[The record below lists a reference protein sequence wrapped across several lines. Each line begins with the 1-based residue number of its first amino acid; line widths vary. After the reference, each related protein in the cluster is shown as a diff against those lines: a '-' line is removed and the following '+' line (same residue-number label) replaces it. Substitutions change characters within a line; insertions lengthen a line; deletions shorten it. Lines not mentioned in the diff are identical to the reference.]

1 MEAHYPK
8 YLLYCLLIAGSWL
21 FSCLLHFQYVHL
33 SLSSSFAA
41 APRRAALVV
50 LPAALDASFLPA
62 PAVEAAD
69 DDKRWSASSPVV
81 AAASPSPSS
90 SPSSSPPPPS
100 CEGRYV
106 YMLEIPSRFD
116 MLRDCVPGSPLFDD
130 MWSWCAITVNA
141 GLGPKI
147 NGSAGGDTK
156 TGIII
161 PSTGWYSTD
170 QYALEVIFHNRM
182 RRRYECLTSD
192 PSAATAVYVPY
203 YPALE
208 LHQHL
213 CGYNA
218 TARDGPSQAFLRWLS
233 SQPTWAALGG
243 RDHFMVAAKTT
254 WMFRRDPTG
263 GDDNGGCGNNFL
275 GQPETSNM
283 TVLTYESNIW
293 APLDIAVPYPS
304 YFHPSSA
311 GEVSAWQAR
320 ARASQRRFLFAFAGA
335 RRAKGQL
342 AIRDRVFDVCESAA
356 AARGTCGLVDC
367 SHGLEG
373 SITCRT
379 AARLVA
385 LFASARFCLQ
395 PRGDSFMRRSSID
408 SVMAGCVPVFFHR
421 ASTLEAQYRWHE
433 PAAEQG
439 GGRRRRRYYVLLDA
453 DDVLEGRVDIEEEL
467 SRYSDEEVAQMREEV
482 IRMIPR
488 FLYRDPRVRFEF
500 EGEEVMRDAFDITMD
515 GVMDRMRRI
524 KNGEDVTLKGV
535 DESDEAMSSAA
546 GDS

>member
-1 MEAHYPK
+1 
-8 YLLYCLLIAGSWL
+8 
-21 FSCLLHFQYVHL
+21 
-33 SLSSSFAA
+33 
-41 APRRAALVV
+41 
-50 LPAALDASFLPA
+50 
-62 PAVEAAD
+62 
-69 DDKRWSASSPVV
+69 
-81 AAASPSPSS
+81 
-90 SPSSSPPPPS
+90 
-100 CEGRYV
+100 
-106 YMLEIPSRFD
+106 MLEIPSRFD
-116 MLRDCVPGSPLFDD
+116 MLRECVPGSPLFDD
-130 MWSWCAITVNA
+130 IWSWCAITVNA

-147 NGSAGGDTK
+147 IIPASTATAGNNGNGSAAAAGDTD
-156 TGIII
+156 TSNTII
-161 PSTGWYSTD
+161 PSTGWYSMD
-170 QYALEVIFHNRM
+170 QYALEVMFHNWM
-182 RRRYECLTSD
+182 RRRYECLTTD

-208 LHQHL
+208 LHNHL
-213 CGYNA
+213 CGPHNA
-218 TARDGPSQAFLRWLS
+218 TARDGPSRAFLRWLS

-243 RDHFMVAAKTT
+243 RYHFMVAAKTT
-254 WMFRRDPTG
+254 WMFRRRDDPTG
-263 GDDNGGCGNNFL
+263 GGCGNNFL
-275 GQPETSNM
+275 GQPETANM

-293 APLDIAVPYPS
+293 APQDVAVPYPS

-320 ARASQRRFLFAFAGA
+320 ARASPRPLLFAFAGA
-335 RRAKGQL
+335 RRARGQL
-342 AIRDRVFDVCESAA
+342 AIRDRVFDVCA

-433 PAAEQG
+433 PAAAEEEEKG
-439 GGRRRRRYYVLLDA
+439 GGANGGRRGRRRRYYVLLDA

-467 SRYSDEEVAQMREEV
+467 RRYSEEEVAEMREEV

-488 FLYRDPRVRFEF
+488 FAYRDPRVRFEHDL
-500 EGEEVMRDAFDITMD
+500 EGEEEMTMRDAFDVTMD

-524 KNGEDVTLKGV
+524 KNGEDVTLKGLV
-535 DESDEAMSSAA
+535 DDGDDAA
-546 GDS
+546 GDRFVMTSAS

>member
-21 FSCLLHFQYVHL
+21 LSCLLHFQYLHVA
-33 SLSSSFAA
+33 LSSSSFA

-62 PAVEAAD
+62 PAVEA
-69 DDKRWSASSPVV
+69 DDKRWSTSSVV
-81 AAASPSPSS
+81 ASSPSPSS
-90 SPSSSPPPPS
+90 SPPPPPS

-106 YMLEIPSRFD
+106 YMLDVPSRFD

-147 NGSAGGDTK
+147 AGNGSDGDTD
-156 TGIII
+156 II

-170 QYALEVIFHNRM
+170 QYALEVMFHNWM
-182 RRRYECLTSD
+182 RRYECLTGD

-213 CGYNA
+213 CGYNT
-218 TARDGPSQAFLRWLS
+218 TARDGPSEAFLRWLS

-254 WMFRRDPTG
+254 WMFRREPGG
-263 GDDNGGCGNNFL
+263 GDGGCGNNFL
-275 GQPETSNM
+275 GQPESGNM

-293 APLDIAVPYPS
+293 APRDIAVPYPS
-304 YFHPSSA
+304 YFHPTSA
-311 GEVSAWQAR
+311 GEVAAWQAR
-320 ARASQRRFLFAFAGA
+320 ARAAPRPFLFAFAGA
-335 RRAKGQL
+335 RRIKGQL

-356 AARGTCGLVDC
+356 ARGRCGLVDC

-379 AARLVA
+379 AAKLVA

-408 SVMAGCVPVFFHR
+408 SVMAGCIPVFFHR

-433 PAAEQG
+433 PEPGRDGDG
-439 GGRRRRRYYVLLDA
+439 GRRRYYVLLNA

-467 SRYSDEEVAQMREEV
+467 SRYSDEEVAEMREEV

-488 FLYRDPRVRFEF
+488 FLYRDTRVRFE
-500 EGEEVMRDAFDITMD
+500 GEMRDAFDITMD

-524 KNGEDVTLKGV
+524 KNGENVVLKGY
-535 DESDEAMSSAA
+535 DDSDEAMAA
-546 GDS
+546 SDS

>member
-33 SLSSSFAA
+33 SVSSSFAA

-50 LPAALDASFLPA
+50 LPAALDASFLPV
-62 PAVEAAD
+62 PTVESA
-69 DDKRWSASSPVV
+69 DDKRWSASSSVV
-81 AAASPSPSS
+81 AAAAPPPS
-90 SPSSSPPPPS
+90 SSSPPRS

-130 MWSWCAITVNA
+130 IWSWCAITVNA

-147 NGSAGGDTK
+147 ISPAAAGNGTD
-156 TGIII
+156 III

-170 QYALEVIFHNRM
+170 QYALEVIFHNWM
-182 RRRYECLTSD
+182 RHRYECLTSD

-218 TARDGPSQAFLRWLS
+218 SARDGPSQSFLRWLS

-254 WMFRRDPTG
+254 WMFRHDPAG
-263 GDDNGGCGNNFL
+263 GSDNGGCGNNFL
-275 GQPETSNM
+275 GQPETRNM

-311 GEVSAWQAR
+311 SEVSAWQAAVR
-320 ARASQRRFLFAFAGA
+320 AAPRPFLFAFAGA

-342 AIRDRVFDVCESAA
+342 AIRDRVFDVCEAA

-379 AARLVA
+379 AAKLVA
-385 LFASARFCLQ
+385 LFTSARFCLQ

-433 PAAEQG
+433 PAEEKVGGGDG

-467 SRYSDEEVAQMREEV
+467 SRYSDEEVAEMREEV

-488 FLYRDPRVRFEF
+488 FLYRDPRVRFE
-500 EGEEVMRDAFDITMD
+500 GERMRDAFDITMD

-535 DESDEAMSSAA
+535 DDGDDVMTAASDS
-546 GDS
+546 